1 MSRVV
6 RAVVLL
12 VSALLAA
19 AHSGLASGTAELLAD
34 INQASSSSTSSG
46 VRGLFAP
53 LGDRILFDAWEPSSG
68 AELWVSDGTPLG
80 TRLVRDLAPGNE
92 STDFRWLGTVRGVAV
107 FLRDLD
113 FGLGPFDLWRSD
125 GTAAGTF
132 PIGGSSPLE
141 SCSFRQ
147 GTLEGASTGN
157 RLYFLAGA
165 PAFQCELWKTDGTAA
180 GTGAIAQVEDPAS
193 SLVAAGSR
201 VFFFTESG
209 GLWAS
214 NGDSAGLLRSFG
226 VVPSDG
232 PRRLTAA
239 GSQVVFLARESA
251 SEGEELWISDGTAAG
266 TRALTRFFEPN
277 PFGFTPLLK
286 AIGNTVYFTADD
298 GTGTDLWQSDAGA
311 TPRRVTDFVHRS
323 PFGDS
328 FEGDQLVR
336 LGSRLI
342 FLAQEEG
349 QGQRAL
355 WVSGGTPGSTAPLT
369 GCPGGCPKTFGTPLV
384 QAGNRIVFEGVS
396 PRDRREPWV
405 TDGTGAGTLRLAD
418 ISLSYGPVALLG
430 RVFFIG
436 SGGSSGGFSLWK
448 TDGTAAGTLRLAD
461 LGSYPFGGSS
471 SGFFPVAAGGRI
483 FFSASLN
490 GREPQLWV
498 SDGSP
503 GGTRIVSN
511 ILDLPGSSPSAFT
524 AFAGGALFGA
534 RAGSENSLWRTD
546 GTAAGTARVRAG
558 IRPLSIAPVP
568 GGLAL
573 ILSATDLFGPYQVW
587 RTDGTEG
594 GTFRID
600 PSLGKPLGVLA
611 PFGAGAV
618 FGVEKE
624 NHRLSLWMSDG
635 TPAGTHALFDLPADV
650 VGIRSLRVFGSRL
663 YFVANQ
669 QPALYD
675 DRLWVSDGTAAG
687 TRSVTGDELFDLL
700 WEPSMAQ
707 VGGTFYLASRD
718 GLWKTDGTA
727 AGTAEVLSIQ
737 RVENRPTD
745 LLEFHGA
752 LYFTIGGPGNP
763 AERGLWRTDGTPA
776 GTLLVKSLSVPAAGF
791 SYIDPVR
798 MVKAG
803 DRLFFL
809 AGDGEHGVELW
820 ASDGT
825 AAGTVLVRDI
835 TPGEGSSFFDTS
847 SLAVA
852 GGKVYF
858 SATDGV
864 SGFEL
869 WESDGTAAGTR
880 RVQDIAPGPLSSSPD
895 ELAVAGNRL
904 FFAADDGVH
913 GMEPW
918 ALPLD
923 GGGCVPSAT
932 ALCLGGRFRVEADWR
947 DFQGQGNRGRG
958 HAVALTADTGTFWF
972 FDAANVE
979 VILKVLDG
987 RGINGHH
994 WVFYGAL
1001 SNVEYTLT
1009 VIDTQSGAVRR
1020 YFNPRG
1026 WLGSLADTEA
1036 FGPRGASVA
1045 GVVSNGPLAQ
1055 LAEPR
1060 TAVRSTAAA
1069 GCAPGAERLC
1079 LQGGRFAVE
1088 ARWKRADGTAGTAK
1102 AVPLAGGDTGYLWF
1116 FDAANVEVVVKVL
1129 DGRPLNGKFWIFF
1142 GALSDVEYTL
1152 TVTDTQTGIMKTY
1165 KNPSG
1170 RLASVADTG
1179 AF

>member
-6 RAVVLL
+6 RAAALFVPVLL
-12 VSALLAA
+12 GAVLPAVA
-19 AHSGLASGTAELLAD
+19 GTAELLAD
-34 INQASSSSTSSG
+34 VSQGSSSSSTPAG

-53 LGDRILFDAWEPSSG
+53 LGDRILFDALEPSSG
-68 AELWVSDGTPLG
+68 VELWVSDGTPLG
-80 TRLVRDLAPGNE
+80 TRLLRDLAPGGE
-92 STDFRWLGTVRGVAV
+92 STDFRWLGTVRQTAV
-107 FLRDLD
+107 FFRDLD

-132 PIGGSSPLE
+132 PIGGSTPLE
-141 SCSFRQ
+141 DCSWRRN
-147 GTLEGASTGN
+147 TPEGASTGN

-165 PAFQCELWKTDGTAA
+165 PSFQCDLWKTDGTAA
-180 GTGAIAQVEDPAS
+180 GTRVVAHVEEPAS

-214 NGDSAGLLRSFG
+214 NGESAGLLRGFG
-226 VVPSDG
+226 VVQSDG

-239 GSQVVFLARESA
+239 GSEVVFLARESA

-266 TRALTRFFEPN
+266 TRALTQFFEAN

-286 AIGNTVYFTADD
+286 VIGDTLYFTADD
-298 GTGTDLWQSDAGA
+298 GTGTDLWQSAAGA
-311 TPRRVTDFVHRS
+311 APRRVTDFIHRS
-323 PFGDS
+323 PFGDALRA
-328 FEGDQLVR
+328 DQIVR
-336 LGSRLI
+336 LGSQVIL
-342 FLAQEEG
+342 LAQEEG
-349 QGQRAL
+349 QWQAGL
-355 WVSGGTPGSTAPLT
+355 WVSGGAPGSTAPIA
-369 GCPGGCPKTFGTPLV
+369 GCPGGCPQTFGTSLV
-384 QAGNRIVFEGVS
+384 QAGDRIMFEGVS

-405 TDGTGAGTLRLAD
+405 TDGTGAGTLRLID
-418 ISLSYGPVALLG
+418 ITLSFRPVALLG
-430 RVFFIG
+430 RAFFVG
-436 SGGSSGGFSLWK
+436 SDSNAGFSLWK
-448 TDGTAAGTLRLAD
+448 TDGTAAGTTRLAD
-461 LGSYPFGGSS
+461 LGSYPFGSS
-471 SGFFPVAAGGRI
+471 FSSFFPVAMGGR
-483 FFSASLN
+483 FFFRASPN
-490 GREPQLWV
+490 GREAQLWV

-511 ILDLPGSSPSAFT
+511 ILDLTGSSPAAFT
-524 AFAGGALFGA
+524 PFAGGALFGA
-534 RAGSENSLWRTD
+534 REESENSLWRTD

-558 IRPLSIAPVP
+558 IRPLSIAPAP

-573 ILSATDLFGPYQVW
+573 VLSAPDLFGPYQVW

-600 PSLGKPLGVLA
+600 PSLGKALGVLA

-624 NHRLSLWMSDG
+624 NHRLSLWASDG
-635 TPAGTHALFDLPADV
+635 TLAGTHALFDLPADV

-669 QPALYD
+669 QPAIYD

-687 TRSVTGDELFDLL
+687 TRSVTGDELLDLL

-727 AGTAEVLSIQ
+727 VGTAEVLSSP
-737 RVENRPTD
+737 RVENRPTN

-752 LYFTIGGPGNP
+752 LYFMVGGPGSP

-791 SYIDPVR
+791 VYIDPVR

-820 ASDGT
+820 TSDGT
-825 AAGTVLVRDI
+825 TAGTVLVRDI
-835 TPGEGSSFFDTS
+835 TPGEGSSFLDLS
-847 SLAVA
+847 SLTVA

-880 RVQDIAPGPLSSSPD
+880 RVQDIAPGALSSSPD

-913 GMEPW
+913 GVEPW
-918 ALPLD
+918 ALPLN

-947 DFQGQGNRGRG
+947 DFQGNRGRG
-958 HAVALTADTGTFWF
+958 HAAALTADTGTFWF

-987 RGINGHH
+987 RGVNGHQ

-1009 VIDTQSGAVRR
+1009 VTDTQSGAVRR

-1026 WLGSLADTEA
+1026 WLGSLADIEA

-1045 GVVSNGPLAQ
+1045 GMVSDGPIAQ
-1055 LAEPR
+1055 LAKPQ
-1060 TAVRSTAAA
+1060 TAVRSAAAA
-1069 GCAPGAERLC
+1069 GCVPGAERLC

-1088 ARWKRADGTAGTAK
+1088 ARWKRANGTAGTAK

-1152 TVTDTQTGIMKTY
+1152 TVTDTQTGVLKTY